1 MALPLAFLL
10 ALVVLSCKST
20 CSLGCDLPKIHNLDL
35 ETPDMN
41 EEGTWTILEKMRR
54 IPTFSCLIYRKDF
67 AFPKEQLE
75 GEQVQKTQAVA
86 VLHEMTQQVFNL
98 FSTQEAFAAWNKT
111 LLDTFLSG
119 LHQHLDD
126 LKDCVT
132 QQVGVEE
139 APLRAV
145 RKYFHRITVYL
156 KEKKYL
162 PCAWEVVRAEIMKS
176 FSSSADLYGRLRSME
191 WDLVQ
196 QGNASH

>member
-20 CSLGCDLPKIHNLDL
+20 CSLGCDLPQIHNLDL
-35 ETPDMN
+35 ATPDTN
-41 EEGTWTILEKMRR
+41 EEGTWTLLEKMRR
-54 IPTFSCLIYRKDF
+54 TPTFSCLNYRKDF
-67 AFPKEQLE
+67 AFPQEQME
-75 GEQVQKTQAVA
+75 GEQVQKAQAVA

-119 LHQHLDD
+119 LYQHLGD
-126 LKDCVT
+126 LKDCGSK
-132 QQVGVEE
+132 QVEME
-139 APLRAV
+139 PLRAV

-176 FSSSADLYGRLRSME
+176 FSSSANLFARLRSME

>member
-10 ALVVLSCKST
+10 ALMVFNCKST
-20 CSLGCDLPKIHNLDL
+20 CTLGCDLPQIHNLGL
-35 ETPDMN
+35 ETSDGN
-41 EEGTWTILEKMRR
+41 EVGALTLLEKMRKIR
-54 IPTFSCLIYRKDF
+54 TFSCLNYRKDF
-67 AFPKEQLE
+67 AFPQEQLE

-86 VLHEMTQQVFNL
+86 VLHEMTQQIFNL
-98 FSTQEAFAAWNKT
+98 FSTQEAFAAWDKT
-111 LLDTFLSG
+111 LLDTFLTG

-126 LKDCVT
+126 LKACGT

-176 FSSSADLYGRLRSME
+176 FSSSANLYGRLRSME
-191 WDLVQ
+191 
-196 QGNASH
+196 

>member
-20 CSLGCDLPKIHNLDL
+20 CSLGCDLPQIHNLDL
-35 ETPDMN
+35 ATTDRN
-41 EEGTWTILEKMRR
+41 EEGTWMLLERMRR
-54 IPTFSCLIYRKDF
+54 IPTFSCLKYRKDF

-75 GEQVQKTQAVA
+75 DEQVQKAQAVA

-98 FSTQEAFAAWNKT
+98 FSTQEAFAAWDKT
-111 LLDTFLSG
+111 LLDTFLPD

-126 LKDCVT
+126 LKDCGS

-145 RKYFHRITVYL
+145 RKYFKRITVYL

-176 FSSSADLYGRLRSME
+176 FSSSANLYACLYSE
-191 WDLVQ
+191 EKILF
-196 QGNASH
+196 

>member
-1 MALPLAFLL
+1 MALPLSFLL
-10 ALVVLSCKST
+10 ALVVLSCKNT
-20 CSLGCDLPKIHNLDL
+20 CSLGCDLPQIHSLDL
-35 ETPDMN
+35 ETS
-41 EEGTWTILEKMRR
+41 EEKEGGALTLLKNMRR
-54 IPTFSCLIYRKDF
+54 IPTFSCLNYRKDF
-67 AFPKEQLE
+67 SFPQEQLE
-75 GEQVQKTQAVA
+75 GEQVQKAQAVA

-119 LHQHLDD
+119 LYQLLDD
-126 LKDCVT
+126 LKDCGSK
-132 QQVGVEE
+132 QVGVEE

-176 FSSSADLYGRLRSME
+176 FSSSANLYTRLRSME
-191 WDLVQ
+191 
-196 QGNASH
+196 

>member
-10 ALVVLSCKST
+10 ALVVLSCKNT
-20 CSLGCDLPKIHNLDL
+20 CSLGCDLPQIHNLAL
-35 ETPDMN
+35 ETSEEN
-41 EEGTWTILEKMRR
+41 EEGALTLLQKMRR
-54 IPTFSCLIYRKDF
+54 IPIYSCLNYRKDF
-67 AFPKEQLE
+67 SFPQEQLE
-75 GEQVQKTQAVA
+75 GEQVQKAQAVA
-86 VLHEMTQQVFNL
+86 VLHEMTQQIFNL

-111 LLDTFLSG
+111 LLDTFLTG

-126 LKDCVT
+126 LKACGSH
-132 QQVGVEE
+132 QVGVEE

-176 FSSSADLYGRLRSME
+176 FSSSANLYARLRSME
-191 WDLVQ
+191 
-196 QGNASH
+196 

>member
-10 ALVVLSCKST
+10 ALVVLSCKNT
-20 CSLGCDLPKIHNLDL
+20 CSLGCDLPQIKNFRKMRTLTL
-35 ETPDMN
+35 
-41 EEGTWTILEKMRR
+41 LQKMRR
-54 IPTFSCLIYRKDF
+54 LPTFSCLKYRKDF
-67 AFPKEQLE
+67 AFPQEKLE
-75 GEQVQKTQAVA
+75 GEQVQKAQAGA

-98 FSTQEAFAAWNKT
+98 LSTQEDFAAWDKT

-126 LKDCVT
+126 LKDCGT
-132 QQVGVEE
+132 QKVGVEE

-176 FSSSADLYGRLRSME
+176 FSSSANLYARLRSME
-191 WDLVQ
+191 W
-196 QGNASH
+196 

>member
-20 CSLGCDLPKIHNLDL
+20 CSLGCDLPQIHNLGL
-35 ETPDMN
+35 ATPDRN
-41 EEGTWTILEKMRR
+41 EEGTWTLLEKMRR
-54 IPTFSCLIYRKDF
+54 IPTFSCLNYRKDF

-98 FSTQEAFAAWNKT
+98 FSTQEAFAAWDKT

-126 LKDCVT
+126 LKACGT
-132 QQVGVEE
+132 QQVEVGE

-176 FSSSADLYGRLRSME
+176 FSSSANLYGRLRSM
-191 WDLVQ
+191 
-196 QGNASH
+196 G

>member
-10 ALVVLSCKST
+10 ALVVLSCKNT
-20 CSLGCDLPKIHNLDL
+20 CSLGCDLPQIHNLDL
-35 ETPDMN
+35 ATPERN
-41 EEGTWTILEKMRR
+41 EKGTWMFLEKMRR
-54 IPTFSCLIYRKDF
+54 IPTFSCLNYRKDF
-67 AFPKEQLE
+67 AFPQEQLE
-75 GEQVQKTQAVA
+75 GEQVQKAQAVT

-111 LLDTFLSG
+111 LLDTFLTG
-119 LHQHLDD
+119 LYQQLDD
-126 LKDCVT
+126 LKACGT

-176 FSSSADLYGRLRSME
+176 FSSSANLYARLRSME
-191 WDLVQ
+191 
-196 QGNASH
+196 

>member
-20 CSLGCDLPKIHNLDL
+20 CSLGCDLPRFHNLDL
-35 ETPDMN
+35 ATPDRN
-41 EEGTWTILEKMRR
+41 EEGTWTLLEKMRR
-54 IPTFSCLIYRKDF
+54 IHTFSCLKYRKDF
-67 AFPKEQLE
+67 AFPQEQLE
-75 GEQVQKTQAVA
+75 GEQVQKAQAVA
-86 VLHEMTQQVFNL
+86 VLYEMTQQVFNL
-98 FSTQEAFAAWNKT
+98 LSTQEAFAAWNKI

-126 LKDCVT
+126 LKACGT
-132 QQVGVEE
+132 QKVGLEE
-139 APLRAV
+139 TPLRAV

-176 FSSSADLYGRLRSME
+176 FSSSANLYGRLRSME
-191 WDLVQ
+191 
-196 QGNASH
+196 

>member
-10 ALVVLSCKST
+10 ALMVFNCKST
-20 CSLGCDLPKIHNLDL
+20 CSLGCDLPEIHNLGL
-35 ETPDMN
+35 ETSDRN
-41 EEGTWTILEKMRR
+41 EVGALTLLEKMRKIR
-54 IPTFSCLIYRKDF
+54 TFSCLNYRKDF
-67 AFPKEQLE
+67 AFPQKQLK
-75 GEQVQKTQAVA
+75 GEQVQKAQTVTI
-86 VLHEMTQQVFNL
+86 LHEMTQQVFNL
-98 FSTQEAFAAWNKT
+98 FSTQEAFAAWDKT
-111 LLDTFLSG
+111 LLDTFLTG

-126 LKDCVT
+126 LKDCGT

-176 FSSSADLYGRLRSME
+176 FSSSANLYGRLRSME
-191 WDLVQ
+191 
-196 QGNASH
+196 

>member
-10 ALVVLSCKST
+10 AQVVLSCKNT
-20 CSLGCDLPKIHNLDL
+20 CTLGCDLPQIHILAL
-35 ETPDMN
+35 ETPEKN
-41 EEGTWTILEKMRR
+41 EDGALTLIPKMRR
-54 IPTFSCLIYRKDF
+54 IPTFSCLNYRKDF
-67 AFPKEQLE
+67 AFPQEQLE
-75 GEQVQKTQAVA
+75 GEQVQKAQAVA

-126 LKDCVT
+126 LKDCGT

-176 FSSSADLYGRLRSME
+176 FSSSANLYGRLRSME
-191 WDLVQ
+191 
-196 QGNASH
+196 